1 MSDFVIGIPIGVA
14 IGIAI
19 GISIGIAIGK
29 KQKPWSEMT
38 YEEKRNRKILIG
50 AIGKKQKPWSE
61 MTYEEKRNR
70 KILIGVLSIT
80 AILGLIVFL
89 WQLFT

>member
-1 MSDFVIGIPIGVA
+1 MSDFVIGIPIGIA

-38 YEEKRNRKILIG
+38 EEEKRTRKIIIGVAMIILI
-50 AIGKKQKPWSE
+50 
-61 MTYEEKRNR
+61 
-70 KILIGVLSIT
+70 IGVL
-80 AILGLIVFL
+80 VNL
-89 WQLFT
+89 WGISK

>member
-29 KQKPWSEMT
+29 KQKPWSEM
-38 YEEKRNRKILIG
+38 
-50 AIGKKQKPWSE
+50 S
-61 MTYEEKRNR
+61 YEEKRNR

>member
-1 MSDFVIGIPIGVA
+1 MSDFVIGIPIGIA

-38 YEEKRNRKILIG
+38 E
-50 AIGKKQKPWSE
+50 
-61 MTYEEKRNR
+61 EEKRNR
-70 KILIGVLSIT
+70 KILIGVLSIIF
-80 AILGLIVFL
+80 ILGVIVFL
-89 WQLFT
+89 WQFFS

>member
-1 MSDFVIGIPIGVA
+1 MEDLIPLLLNVAYIG

-38 YEEKRNRKILIG
+38 EEEKRTHKCIIAAGVIILI
-50 AIGKKQKPWSE
+50 
-61 MTYEEKRNR
+61 
-70 KILIGVLSIT
+70 IGVL
-80 AILGLIVFL
+80 VNL
-89 WQLFT
+89 WLFFRGGF

>member
-1 MSDFVIGIPIGVA
+1 MSDFVIGIPIGIA
-14 IGIAI
+14 MGIFIGI
-19 GISIGIAIGK
+19 
-29 KQKPWSEMT
+29 
-38 YEEKRNRKILIG
+38 

-89 WQLFT
+89 LLVDFLYNLLVL